1 VVVLLGVDTEGKA
14 KGKGFLRPCQNSKMI
29 VTDDECQKDPI
40 FCIWGLYSNSLLLKP
55 K

>member
-40 FCIWGLYSNSLLLKP
+40 FCILFPQNFKDRKG
-55 K
+55 